1 MMLYVIAVFGF
12 VGLIW
17 ALIGLG
23 EAHTGVCRIFRELEC
38 DRRIAQPESGP
49 GGILE

>member
-1 MMLYVIAVFGF
+1 MLYLIAIFGF

-17 ALIGLG
+17 ALIGLD

-38 DRRIAQPESGP
+38 DRRIAQPENGR
-49 GGILE
+49 GGSL